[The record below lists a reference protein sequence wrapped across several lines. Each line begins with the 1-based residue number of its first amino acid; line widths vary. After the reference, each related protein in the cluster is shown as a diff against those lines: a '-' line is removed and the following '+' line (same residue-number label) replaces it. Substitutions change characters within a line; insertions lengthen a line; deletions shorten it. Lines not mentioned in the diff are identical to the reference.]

1 LPQASKTTNKET
13 LSQVFQSFVSFTL
26 ADRDCGS
33 MITKPTTDTAKE
45 AAAQRHFLGP
55 PVLVLAMLSWDHTAT
70 MGHVFLFLLL
80 RSLIDSIQQT
90 PVQGSLW
97 QPSQLPLCFLVISIG
112 APEHC

>member
-55 PVLVLAMLSWDHTAT
+55 PVLVLAML
-70 MGHVFLFLLL
+70 FLLL